1 MFKNFFKTKIVIVII
16 IALGV
21 SYLYLVGN
29 SGVKLDGLVRK
40 TYFYE
45 GNDFNINVTI
55 NDIVDD
61 MIYGSMTVGEAE
73 LDLNSITNNFKATI
87 KQQNLISLFLNRKSF
102 ILLDNVEMIIK
113 DDKVV
118 INFLKDVTLS
128 GYNLKGIYELK
139 PLMLEY
145 FDKGIN
151 NENNEITT
159 IFNDYE
165 VKGIIR
171 KGIIE
176 QLFFVDEFNY
186 VMYQLPKHFD
196 ESGKRIKI
204 RDFHFEDLD
213 SDGRKDVVVIY
224 EDFGK
229 VGLDNNK
236 QTKVHFY
243 LQNKQGELKLVAD
256 KDVKELMSKQN
267 QVFHLEDIFY
277 TTPYFEYGKSLPYY
291 IDQVVNLSENKLY
304 IGFFLMNNTPRY
316 IYLLVDN
323 VNNIIDYLTQIPE
336 YSFCLNEKI
345 ETLKSD
351 FNNDSIEDLVLSQR
365 TFVDFNS
372 EIKDLVFVSTGDS
385 YFLDVEANELLSMV
399 KNTNEETKIS
409 KLKKFYTDLE
419 NLDFWLGEYGF
430 YEFAEPNTNMSYD
443 INIFKDKSGYY
454 AEVKIDGRMT
464 INRYRCIVRGNN
476 SQIDLYFQ
484 RYLKDNFYEQYS
496 QGDMLLSLKFI
507 DGKIHTE
514 WKKMWPILLSY
525 PEQRTEFIYKYPE
538 TAEERGDDYGN
549 WCFYSQT

>member
-151 NENNEITT
+151 NEKNEITT

-165 VKGIIR
+165 FKGIIR

-549 WCFYSQT
+549 

>member
-549 WCFYSQT
+549 